1 MMWRP
6 MAFIGSPPPQH
17 NGRDRAANSFDLVL
31 DRANDDFLQMQP
43 AAGEAFVNHPADG
56 RFDLTE
62 RGALR
67 LINHPVGSLSYADA
81 DPGGNRIA
89 RPGPYA
95 HVTQPWHHGAPE
107 YLVRL

>member
-17 NGRDRAANSFDLVL
+17 NGRDSAANSFDLVL

-56 RFDLTE
+56 RLHLAK
-62 RGALR
+62 RGAVR
-67 LINHPVGSLSYADA
+67 LVNHSMGPLGDADA
-81 DPGGNRIA
+81 DCGGNGIA
-89 RPGPYA
+89 RSRRYV
-95 HVTQPWHHGAPE
+95 HRI
-107 YLVRL
+107 Y